1 MNKITLMGRLV
12 YDCEVVVS
20 GKCPIMKNTIAV
32 DRAYKDEDGEK
43 ITDFFNI
50 IAFMGKAETMAKYCK
65 KGDRI
70 LISGELQNN
79 KYEDKDGNVRDW
91 YQVVINDLDF
101 IESKPKEDEA
111 SKIDDSKKPAK
122 KYTRR

>member
-12 YDCEVVVS
+12 YDCVLDVS
-20 GKCPIMKNTIAV
+20 GICPIIKNTIAV
-32 DRAYKDEDGEK
+32 NRSYKDKNGEK
-43 ITDFFNI
+43 TSDFFNI
-50 IAFMGKAETMAKYCK
+50 IAFMGKAEAMAKYCK

-70 LISGELQNN
+70 LITGELQNN
-79 KYEDKDGNVRDW
+79 KYEDKDGNTRDW
-91 YQVVINDLDF
+91 YQVVINELEF
-101 IESKPKEDEA
+101 IESKSKEDEA

>member
-12 YDCEVVVS
+12 YDCELVVS

-32 DRAYKDEDGEK
+32 NRSYKDENGEK
-43 ITDFFNI
+43 ISDFFNI
-50 IAFMGKAETMAKYCK
+50 IAFMGKAEVMAKYCK

-70 LISGELQNN
+70 LITGELQNN
-79 KYEDKDGNVRDW
+79 KYEDEDGNTRDW
-91 YQVVINDLDF
+91 YQVVINELEF
-101 IESKPKEDEA
+101 IESKSKEEA

>member
-12 YDCEVVVS
+12 YDCELVVS

-32 DRAYKDEDGEK
+32 DRSYKGEDGEK
-43 ITDFFNI
+43 TTDFFNI
-50 IAFMGKAETMAKYCK
+50 IAFMGKAEAMAKYCK

-70 LISGELQNN
+70 LITGELQNN
-79 KYEDKDGNVRDW
+79 KYEDKDGNTRDW
-91 YQVVINDLDF
+91 YQVVINELEF
-101 IESKPKEDEA
+101 IESRPKEET